1 MRSCTYLEI
10 FVVVYW
16 PCRQGPAHTH
26 YMHVFGTLVSG
37 RLLTLINNHV
47 NALFSIDKFG
57 RFPVRVLVFSRYHAR
72 RSSIHPSLHTVCH
85 QSAPKNLN
93 TSITITLQL
102 NKFKPNTIRWQ
113 HLFCLRFRPIPQ
125 GTSYDCSTQG
135 GLKFNADKSSMLKYF
150 IHKRPLSIFFSLHGN
165 FVNRKT

>member
-1 MRSCTYLEI
+1 MHFSPLTNFVKPNALWQISRSCTS
-10 FVVVYW
+10 FF
-16 PCRQGPAHTH
+16 QGI
-26 YMHVFGTLVSG
+26 MQGGLLFTL
-37 RLLTLINNHV
+37 LYIL
-47 NALFSIDKFG
+47 
-57 RFPVRVLVFSRYHAR
+57 
-72 RSSIHPSLHTVCH
+72 CH

-113 HLFCLRFRPIPQ
+113 HLFCLRFRPISQ